1 MLTRWAMRF
10 LLVVSGLLGLAAL
23 GAAQKPEIKSGPIR
37 PAPAESGQAM
47 FVEYCAVCHGKD
59 AKGAGPAL
67 PALKVPP
74 TDLTTLAKRNG
85 GSFPFARV
93 SNVIRLGGNVAAH
106 GSEDMPMWG
115 RTFSSLSQHEDAVVQ
130 QRIANLTNY
139 IRSLQEK

>member
-1 MLTRWAMRF
+1 MRF

-23 GAAQKPEIKSGPIR
+23 GTAQNVEIKKVPIR
-37 PAPAESGQAM
+37 PTPAESGQAM
-47 FVEYCAVCHGKD
+47 FSEYCVVCHGKD
-59 AKGAGPAL
+59 AKGFGPAA

-74 TDLTTLAKRNG
+74 TNLTTLAKRNG

-93 SNVIRLGGNVAAH
+93 SNVIRLGGDVAAH
-106 GSEDMPMWG
+106 GSQDMPMWG